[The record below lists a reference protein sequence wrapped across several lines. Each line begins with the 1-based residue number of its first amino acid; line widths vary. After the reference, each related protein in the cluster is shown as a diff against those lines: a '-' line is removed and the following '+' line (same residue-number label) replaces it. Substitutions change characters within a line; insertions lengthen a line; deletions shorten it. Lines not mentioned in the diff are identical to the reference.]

1 MCSDIPIL
9 GNGILDIG
17 IKNFNILLNYSVE
30 NNYKQAK
37 WESGA
42 AYETG
47 QEWRKIETD
56 SRDAINMIQ
65 WVDTCYQCRHQLHP
79 LVSHSEE
86 ENQLLLSGL

>member
-1 MCSDIPIL
+1 MIKGFLGLLPFRLHWLVSVLMCSDIPIL

-17 IKNFNILLNYSVE
+17 IKNFNILLTYSVE

-47 QEWRKIETD
+47 QEW
-56 SRDAINMIQ
+56 
-65 WVDTCYQCRHQLHP
+65 
-79 LVSHSEE
+79 
-86 ENQLLLSGL
+86 